1 MSLLSYLHIAPRVLA
16 DPVGPLS
23 SELLPSAIA
32 EANAAVNGMQ
42 QAKTKET
49 IKETRDRSCALYTYA
64 NTVLRYSGPGM
75 ACSFESSTH
84 YFLVSNS
91 RYGRN

>member
-1 MSLLSYLHIAPRVLA
+1 MPHDNQSAVLPGIQNLFFLDLQPSLMSLLSYLHVAPRVLA

-49 IKETRDRSCALYTYA
+49 IKETRDRSCTLYAYA
-64 NTVLRYSGPGM
+64 NTVL
-75 ACSFESSTH
+75 
-84 YFLVSNS
+84 
-91 RYGRN
+91 